1 MLKILNN
8 IKYKKNDL
16 NKKLLS
22 EDKSS
27 SNNLFNDDKS
37 NKQVTII
44 NNQDINLIKKNA
56 ENERN
61 TLIKELGLEN
71 DATWSQIT
79 KKYDELFTLNN

>member
-1 MLKILNN
+1 MLRILKK

-22 EDKSS
+22 ENKSHS
-27 SNNLFNDDKS
+27 STLFNDDKS
-37 NKQVTII
+37 NKQVTIV
-44 NNQDINLIKKNA
+44 NNEDTNLIKKNA